1 MFILI
6 SFLNSF
12 THYYFMKRV
21 EEEFNIR
28 VWPDILQ
35 FSVNLDAQLITKA
48 NFIFGA
54 STIILFFVLNKVIT
68 LELSKESFLLNS
80 PYFILLIGT
89 FISSLLCML
98 VILPRLRIFSK
109 KQREKDEVFYYRNI
123 LKFYSRESYYNA
135 IKDLPLNSKKAGRAY
150 SNQIYSLASKII
162 PYKFKMLKYAGW
174 TLIFTIFL
182 SIISYF
188 ISYFN

>member
-1 MFILI
+1 
-6 SFLNSF
+6 
-12 THYYFMKRV
+12 MKRV

>member
-1 MFILI
+1 
-6 SFLNSF
+6 
-12 THYYFMKRV
+12 
-21 EEEFNIR
+21 
-28 VWPDILQ
+28 
-35 FSVNLDAQLITKA
+35 
-48 NFIFGA
+48 
-54 STIILFFVLNKVIT
+54 
-68 LELSKESFLLNS
+68 
-80 PYFILLIGT
+80 
-89 FISSLLCML
+89 ML